1 MSIKKCRIFPGI
13 GIARLGNSPDELFI
27 GPEVPDGIASP
38 DGGTF
43 KDSAGRVKRQAA
55 RFRIY
60 GYDEN
65 DQPVAELTSDG
76 AMIEWEV
83 TQANTKAAFHEF
95 GGVLAEQKAKAAGG
109 SLPLRNADIADS
121 DADPHARDA
130 LRITPRPR
138 KISGPSQDGERYR
151 FEDGRFLDHPVALG
165 ELRTD
170 DKGRLL
176 VLGGA
181 GRSGSVRPNNPIT
194 HYANNDGWYD
204 DTSDGPVT
212 ATVTLAD
219 GTRLVA
225 EPAWVICAPPDFAP
239 SVGNIVRLLDV
250 MDQVAIEAGW
260 LPRPSVSFVRDVLP
274 ILQRATEYLWVNGA
288 ALRGHGKGMGNFLD
302 PAILAKLADSSDAA
316 KPLRQSVFARI
327 RKPAGAS
334 AAEAVLRFMPALS
347 GDNGDARD
355 GDITTWLT
363 LTSVQYDVLQRW
375 ATGDFQPD
383 LANRKP
389 PPSELSE
396 IPLAEQPRALDRA
409 ALEHCVGGAF
419 FPGIEMTYISRYREL
434 YAGLYRLRP
443 TLRAG
448 DISQYMALPWQA
460 DFYEC
465 RDHWWPAQRPD
476 DVLTEDAFDD
486 LVAQAA
492 LPPEAVDL
500 AVLASSRERWDRG
513 IGEQVGYSGPPRYAG
528 DNDMVDKWHQLGF
541 LVARPGP
548 DGQTYVIETER
559 GVVDPYAS
567 LTERDYFYYLMNID
581 AHSDFIPKARAL
593 ARSYLAQVPAIEAD
607 PQTSPLERF
616 FPYTEADFDQRL
628 NDIYQA
634 LVDYVESYD
643 PAQDKLFT
651 SRTAVIERIRQLAPF
666 NQTDGAWLHTISR
679 VGPIDEVI
687 SQLFAI
693 WADEIGSGD
702 VALNHANLYTD
713 LMHQVGIYTPDIAS
727 REYASD
733 PRFVNSAFTVPVFQL
748 AISQFSQE
756 FLPEILGMTLQ
767 LEWEVIG
774 IKRTMK
780 LLDHWG
786 IDTHFYEMHVGI
798 DNASTGHGAKARAA
812 IQLFLDQAF
821 QRGGDELRQRLW
833 RRIWTGRV
841 AFGNLG
847 NVSAELTS
855 LIQSMDTPDGLR
867 SRVVALVR
875 RKAQYASQNHNDKK
889 LAGVPLNHWFK
900 DPEGL
905 VDELARST
913 WIIPGDPE
921 HSPFFNKL
929 DYDGPMYK
937 VFTPDETELLKAWI
951 RAMGKTAPAPVTA
964 PDLAMATVIDR
975 MRSVQTGTPGHD
987 ANQLTGPDPSD
998 PSKKLTASLAA
1009 WFRQPTAHFMK
1020 ALADP
1025 ANELITPGNPGTSRF
1040 VQIYLNLSTG
1050 GAMAAA
1056 LASTFTE
1063 IAPKS
1068 AGQIIV
1074 DWIAA
1079 GCPIPAL
1086 ASGQQ
1091 RWLGP
1096 GALAGHGRPHWR
1108 IRGMGEVH

>member
-27 GPEVPDGIASP
+27 GPEIPDGVASP
-38 DGGTF
+38 SGGTF
-43 KDSAGRVKRQAA
+43 KDAAGRVKRQAA

-60 GYDEN
+60 GYDEA
-65 DQPVAELTSDG
+65 DQLVAELTSTD
-76 AMIEWEV
+76 AAIEWQV
-83 TQANTKAAFHEF
+83 TLANTKAAFHQF

-109 SLPLRNADIADS
+109 ELPLRNADLADS
-121 DADPHARDA
+121 DAAPHARDA

-138 KISGPSQDGERYR
+138 TISGASQDGARYR
-151 FEDGRFLDHPVALG
+151 FDDGRFLDQPVPLG

-170 DKGRLL
+170 DQGRLL

-212 ATVTLAD
+212 ATVTLPD
-219 GTRLVA
+219 GTQLVA
-225 EPAWVICAPPDFAP
+225 DPAWVICAPPDFAP

-274 ILQRATEYLWVNGA
+274 ILQRATDYVWVNA
-288 ALRGHGKGMGNFLD
+288 EALRGHGKGMGNFLE
-302 PAILAKLADSSDAA
+302 PALLARLADSSEATR
-316 KPLRQSVFARI
+316 PLRQAVFARI
-327 RKPAGAS
+327 RKPTGAS
-334 AAEAVLRFMPALS
+334 AAEAVNRFMPALS
-347 GDNGDARD
+347 GDNGDATD

-363 LTSVQYDVLQRW
+363 LTGVQFDVLQRW
-375 ATGDFQPD
+375 AAGDFHSD
-383 LANRKP
+383 LASRKP
-389 PPSELSE
+389 PPDDFAA

-419 FPGIEMTYISRYREL
+419 FPGIEMTYISRDREL

-443 TLRAG
+443 TLAPG
-448 DISQYMALPWQA
+448 DITRYMALPWQA

-476 DVLTEDAFDD
+476 DVLTQEAFDD

-492 LPPEAVDL
+492 LPPEAVDTAEL
-500 AVLASSRERWDRG
+500 ATSRERWDRG

-528 DNDMVDKWHQLGF
+528 DNDMVEKWHQLGF
-541 LVARPGP
+541 LVSRPGP
-548 DGQTYVIETER
+548 DGKAYVVETER
-559 GVVDPYAS
+559 GVVDPYAG

-581 AHSDFIPKARAL
+581 AYPDFLPKARAL
-593 ARSYLAQVPAIEAD
+593 ARSYLARVPGIEAD
-607 PQTSPLERF
+607 PTTSPLERF

-628 NDIYQA
+628 DDIYQA
-634 LVDYVESYD
+634 LVEYVESYD
-643 PAQDKLFT
+643 PAQDKLFS
-651 SRTAVIERIRQLAPF
+651 SRAAVVERIRQFAPF
-666 NQTDGAWLHTISR
+666 NQTDGAWLHSISR
-679 VGPIDEVI
+679 VGPVDEVI
-687 SQLFAI
+687 AQLFAI
-693 WADEIGSGD
+693 WADEIGNGD

-713 LMHQVGIYTPDIAS
+713 LMHQVGVYLPDLAS

-733 PRFVNSAFTVPVFQL
+733 PRLVDGAFTAPVLQL

-756 FLPEILGMTLQ
+756 FLPELLGMTLQ

-774 IKRTMK
+774 IKHTMK
-780 LLDHWG
+780 LLEHWG
-786 IDTHFYEMHVGI
+786 IDTHFYRMHVGI

-812 IQLFLDQAF
+812 IKLFLDQAF

-841 AFGNLG
+841 AFGNIGDFSGQLAG
-847 NVSAELTS
+847 
-855 LIQSMDTPDGLR
+855 LIHAMDTPDGLR
-867 SRVVALVR
+867 SRVVTLVR
-875 RKAQYASQNHNDKK
+875 RKARYASQNHNDKK
-889 LAGVPLNHWFK
+889 LGGVLLNDWFK

-905 VDELARST
+905 VDALARSP
-913 WIIPGDPE
+913 WIVPGDPE
-921 HSPFFNKL
+921 HSPFFAKL
-929 DYDGPMYK
+929 SYDGPMYK

-951 RAMGKTAPAPVTA
+951 RAMGQTAPEPKA

-975 MRSVQTGTPGHD
+975 LRSMQTGTPGHD
-987 ANQLTGPDPSD
+987 ANQLTGPDPAD
-998 PSKKLTASLAA
+998 PSKQLTASVAA
-1009 WFRQPTAHFMK
+1009 WFGQPTVHFMK

-1025 ANELITPGNPGTSRF
+1025 ANGLITPGNPGTSRF
-1040 VQIYLNLSTG
+1040 VQRYLNQSTG
-1050 GAMAAA
+1050 GAMAAV
-1056 LASTFTE
+1056 LAGTFTE

-1068 AGQIIV
+1068 AATVIIE
-1074 DWIAA
+1074 WIAA

-1091 RWLGP
+1091 RRLGP
-1096 GALAGHGRPHWR
+1096 AALAGHGRSHWR
-1108 IRGMGEVH
+1108 TRGMGEVH